1 MSGNRQCKR
10 LGRDQM
16 DPKNVTGM
24 ILVVVLVM
32 VGVLA
37 AGYIERKGFLKGSG

>member
-1 MSGNRQCKR
+1 
-10 LGRDQM
+10 M

-37 AGYIERKGFLKGSG
+37 AGYIERKGILGNAG